1 MPTLNRFPLL
11 GLWAREAARR
21 IGYAAPDAEALGHAY
36 AVLYAIRAN
45 KRTETAEPAEEKP
58 KARQPRGADEL
69 RFAGDTLDVVYD
81 EAGHVQG
88 VVGGD
93 RPQTPRSYRVS
104 VANKFP
110 PGYFGRVTEAFKK
123 VLKAYPP
130 KTLDSRLVYDIYDEW
145 KKACAVGRRVDLD
158 RLIEWCDQRVG
169 GKKPARAQVT
179 STAAGAR
186 RSSKSRAS
194 SSAAPPTSL
203 LK

>member
-11 GLWAREAARR
+11 GLWAREAAHR
-21 IGYAAPDAEALGHAY
+21 IGYSAPDAEALGHAY

-45 KRTETAEPAEEKP
+45 KRPESLKSADEKP
-58 KARQPRGADEL
+58 TSRRPRGVDEL

-88 VVGGD
+88 LVGGE

-104 VANKFP
+104 VANKFR
-110 PGYFGRVTEAFKK
+110 PGYLGRLTEAFQK
-123 VLKAYPP
+123 VFKTYRPKAHA
-130 KTLDSRLVYDIYDEW
+130 SRLVYDIYDEW

-158 RLIEWCDQRVG
+158 QLIEWCEQRAG
-169 GKKPARAQVT
+169 GKKPTKRQATPA
-179 STAAGAR
+179 AAGAR
-186 RSSKSRAS
+186 RSSRSRAS
-194 SSAAPPTSL
+194 SRAAPPTSL